1 MDASWLAQLLECG
14 LLAGSFIPP
23 ENVKA
28 LRDVVRYRKKL
39 VEQRSS
45 EIQRLG
51 GVLQDAGIKLDSVA
65 SAIDTVS
72 GLDMIRALID
82 GERRGA
88 VLADL
93 ARGRMRA
100 KIADLSLALDGRFD
114 AHHALMCTLHLEH
127 IASLNEMIARL
138 DAQVEKMMAPF
149 ARQRDLLV
157 TIPGIGPRVA
167 SVIISEIGAEVA
179 GYFTTDAHLASWAGL
194 CPGNYESAGKRKH
207 GRPRKGSRHL
217 KPALVEAAWAAVQ
230 SDGRLKA
237 RYHRLVLRFRRLP
250 EQDRQEE
257 GHRRGRPHPDPDH
270 LARAHRR
277 RPLHR
282 PRRRL
287 LHPPHRPPARN
298 QAPDRPAPGPW
309 PQSHYRPGSRVSK
322 PEPASA
328 GAPPGAAAHQLGPSL
343 VLVSRH
349 RRSVRRRRRARL
361 PGRPATSHAVARTL
375 SAAAALN
382 GAALLL
388 LVTGPCLPPYG
399 LLQSRLL
406 QQGPVSSTGRDR
418 GRGAAWQT
426 ERERSAPAVRRGAQ
440 DARSCPFGNRRG
452 RWPFGL

>member
-1 MDASWLAQLLECG
+1 MQVLYQRCAGIDVHKDQITVAARLPGSGPGGRDTQVRKFKTFYGVLREMTRWLISLGVTHVAMEATGIYTMPVFHALMEPGCFEQVLVCNAAHVKNVPGRKTDAVDASWLAQLLECG

-114 AHHALMCTLHLEH
+114 EHHALMCILHLEH
-127 IASLNEMIARL
+127 IAGLNEMIARL

-149 ARQRDLLV
+149 ARQRELLV

-179 GYFTTDAHLASWAGL
+179 GYFTADAQLASWAGL
-194 CPGNYESAGKRKH
+194 CPGNHESAGKRKH
-207 GRPRKGSRHL
+207 GRPRKGNQHL

-237 RYHRLVLRFRRLP
+237 RYHRLVLRFGGYRNKTAKKKAIIAVAHTLILIIWHVLAEGVPYTDLGADFYTRRTDPQQQTRRLI
-250 EQDRQEE
+250 
-257 GHRRGRPHPDPDH
+257 
-270 LARAHRR
+270 AR
-277 RPLHR
+277 L
-282 PRRRL
+282 
-287 LHPPHRPPARN
+287 
-298 QAPDRPAPGPW
+298 QALGYKVTID
-309 PQSHYRPGSRVSK
+309 Q
-322 PEPASA
+322 
-328 GAPPGAAAHQLGPSL
+328 AAA
-343 VLVSRH
+343 
-349 RRSVRRRRRARL
+349 
-361 PGRPATSHAVARTL
+361 
-375 SAAAALN
+375 
-382 GAALLL
+382 
-388 LVTGPCLPPYG
+388 
-399 LLQSRLL
+399 
-406 QQGPVSSTGRDR
+406 
-418 GRGAAWQT
+418 
-426 ERERSAPAVRRGAQ
+426 
-440 DARSCPFGNRRG
+440 
-452 RWPFGL
+452 